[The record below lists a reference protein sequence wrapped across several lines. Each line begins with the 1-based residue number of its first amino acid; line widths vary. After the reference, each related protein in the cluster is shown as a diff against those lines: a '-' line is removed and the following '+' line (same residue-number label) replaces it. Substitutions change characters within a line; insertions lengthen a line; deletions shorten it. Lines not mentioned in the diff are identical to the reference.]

1 MEDNMPITF
10 TWDDRPA
17 LITPYEGP
25 REGASRVITAE
36 EAHAC
41 GQHGPMTDFEIE
53 IRKGAYDE
61 ETLAK
66 LRTGEM
72 HLEYD
77 DYGTKW
83 RAWHGHPYYI
93 QMEREPWPDA

>member
-1 MEDNMPITF
+1 MAITF

-41 GQHGPMTDFEIE
+41 GPQ
-53 IRKGAYDE
+53 RK
-61 ETLAK
+61 
-66 LRTGEM
+66 
-72 HLEYD
+72 
-77 DYGTKW
+77 
-83 RAWHGHPYYI
+83 PN
-93 QMEREPWPDA
+93 